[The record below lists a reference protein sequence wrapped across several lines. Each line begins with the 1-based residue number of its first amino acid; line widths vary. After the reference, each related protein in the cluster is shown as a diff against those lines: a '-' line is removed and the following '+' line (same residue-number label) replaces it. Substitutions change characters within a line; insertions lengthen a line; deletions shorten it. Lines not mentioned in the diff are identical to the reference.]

1 MAKRVV
7 KLTFFDES
15 VKKPLTFQMAK
26 KFDIMPNIRRAKVTE
41 TTGELVLELEGG
53 EQNLDK
59 GLAFLKKEGV
69 IVEPLVGD
77 IVE

>member
-7 KLTFFDES
+7 KLTFLDES

-41 TTGELVLELEGG
+41 TTGELVLELEG
-53 EQNLDK
+53 EERNLDM
-59 GLAFLKKEGV
+59 GIDFLKKEGV
-69 IVEPLVGD
+69 IVESLVGD
-77 IVE
+77 IIE